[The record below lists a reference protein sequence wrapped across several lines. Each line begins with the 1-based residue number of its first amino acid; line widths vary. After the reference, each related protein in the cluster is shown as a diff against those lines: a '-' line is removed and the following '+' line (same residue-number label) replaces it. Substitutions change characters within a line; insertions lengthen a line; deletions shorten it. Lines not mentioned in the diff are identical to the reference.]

1 MPRCRFC
8 RTEGHSINR
17 CDNVLAERIIE
28 NLTIE
33 LRNIH
38 NRRLLLHTL
47 KQKTAEVLALYAK
60 EFGLKT
66 SLPKSVHIQQLFMI
80 VHTANIRSHEDIS
93 QRLQL
98 FQQDLPARIGIDFER
113 NAREIAM
120 QIVFVMHHYPDI
132 TYTIIEDCFQRRIR
146 NSTNP
151 FRKTELIQAFQ
162 MGVSEFFA
170 NMDEHY
176 ALANTRVWK
185 IQHTVHSC
193 EKEEEKECPIC
204 MNEFPEKNMIF
215 TNCRHHYC
223 HSCMVGLIEKT
234 TTNSKPPG
242 CALCR
247 AVIDQVHVTSELS
260 SSYDKYQDTVVNVV

>member
-1 MPRCRFC
+1 
-8 RTEGHSINR
+8 
-17 CDNVLAERIIE
+17 LAERVIE
-28 NLTIE
+28 NLNIE

-38 NRRLLLHTL
+38 SRRVLIHTL

-66 SLPKSVHIQQLFMI
+66 SLPKSVHIQQLFQI
-80 VHTANIRSHEDIS
+80 VHTENIRSYEEMLH
-93 QRLQL
+93 RLQG
-98 FQQDLPARIGIDFER
+98 FQQNLPTRIGIDFER

-120 QIVFVMHHYPDI
+120 QIVFVMDHYPDI
-132 TYTIIEDCFQRRIR
+132 SYTIIAECVRRRVI
-146 NSTNP
+146 NSSNA
-151 FRKTELIQAFQ
+151 FRKAELEQAYQ
-162 MGVSEFFA
+162 MGVTEYFENSTER
-170 NMDEHY
+170 Y
-176 ALANTRVWK
+176 AVAQTRVWK
-185 IQHTVHSC
+185 IQHTIHSC

-223 HSCMVGLIEKT
+223 NSCMVDLIEKT

-247 AVIDQVHVTSELS
+247 AVIDQVHVTSEFS
-260 SSYDKYQDTVVNVV
+260 SLYEKYQETVVNVV

>member
-8 RTEGHSINR
+8 RTEGHSINH
-17 CDNVLAERIIE
+17 CDNVLAERVIE
-28 NLTIE
+28 NLNIE

-38 NRRLLLHTL
+38 SRRTLLYILN
-47 KQKTAEVLALYAK
+47 QKTAEVLALYAK
-60 EFGLKT
+60 EFGIKT
-66 SLPKSVHIQQLFMI
+66 SLPKSVHIQQLFRI
-80 VHTANIRSHEDIS
+80 VHTENIRSYEDIS
-93 QRLQL
+93 TRLQL
-98 FQQDLPARIGIDFER
+98 FQQNLPTRIGIDFER

-120 QIVFVMHHYPDI
+120 QIVFIMYHYPDI
-132 TYTIIEDCFQRRIR
+132 TYTIIEDCVRRRIA
-146 NSTNP
+146 NSTNV
-151 FRKTELIQAFQ
+151 FRRNELEQAFQ
-162 MGVSEFFA
+162 MALAEFFA
-170 NMDEHY
+170 NIAEHH
-176 ALANTRVWK
+176 ALENTRVWK

-215 TNCRHHYC
+215 TNCHHHYC
-223 HSCMVGLIEKT
+223 HSCMVSLIEKT
-234 TTNSKPPG
+234 TTNNKPPW